1 MVRAMGNKQRTPL
14 LIKFRLQM
22 LSWSMKVVVNGRV
35 WVIQY
40 ITVVGTFI
48 AHSFYLQRHSAIS

>member
-14 LIKFRLQM
+14 IIKFRLQM
-22 LSWSMKVVVNGRV
+22 LICSMKGLAHGRV

-40 ITVVGTFI
+40 ITVVGTFLS
-48 AHSFYLQRHSAIS
+48 HSLYLQRQTVIS